1 MCRSIQTLFNYE
13 PPTTEEEIY
22 ASALQYVR
30 KVSGFRRL
38 SRLNEAAFET
48 AVNEI
53 STVTKQLIESL
64 VSATPPRNRAMEVA
78 RAKAKAQERFGRAS
92 AS

>member
-30 KVSGFRRL
+30 KVSGFRKP
-38 SRLNEAAFET
+38 SKSNEAAFEN
-48 AVNEI
+48 AVREI
-53 STVTKQLIESL
+53 SMITKQLVETL
-64 VSATPPRNRAMEVA
+64 VSATPPRNRAVEVA
-78 RAKAKAQERFGRAS
+78 RAKAKALERFGRAS
-92 AS
+92 EN

>member
-30 KVSGFRRL
+30 KVSGFRRP
-38 SRLNEAAFET
+38 SRLNEAAFES
-48 AVNEI
+48 AVREI

-78 RAKAKAQERFGRAS
+78 RAKAKAKQRFGRAS
-92 AS
+92 AG